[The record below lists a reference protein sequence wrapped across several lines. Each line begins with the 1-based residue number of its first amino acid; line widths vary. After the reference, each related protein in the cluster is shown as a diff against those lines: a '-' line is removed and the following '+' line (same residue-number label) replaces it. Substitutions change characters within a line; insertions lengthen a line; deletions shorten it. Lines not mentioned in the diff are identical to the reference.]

1 MSKQVFVPAEELD
14 CQREYMARCQELLT
28 LRFGEEKSPL
38 AYVKSFG
45 CQQNVSDGEKLRGML
60 AVMGCGFT
68 EDISKAD
75 IVLYNTCAVRENAE
89 QKVFGVMGWATH
101 QKELRKDLLIGLC
114 GCMTQQ
120 KHVAERF
127 KMRFPAVDF
136 VMGTHVLHKFP
147 EIFFGV
153 LNSAA
158 KGHRKRAF
166 VIDESD
172 GVIAEGLPE
181 SREDGVRANLSV
193 MYGCNNFCS
202 YCVVPLVR
210 GRERSRRSADILRDA
225 RELIA
230 KGYKEIT
237 LVGQNVNSYGKDLE
251 NDLTFPELLEAINA
265 IPGDFWIRFMTSHPK
280 DCTKELIDTI
290 ARCEKICKHI
300 HLPVQCGNNRVLAV
314 MNRHYTREQYLA
326 IIDYAK
332 RAIPDVSFTSDII
345 VGFPG
350 ETREEFEETKTLIAE
365 VGYNSLF
372 TFIYS
377 PREGTRAASMEDPV
391 PAEEKA
397 VWFNELLEIQRDIGM
412 KHFKACVGK
421 TLRVL
426 VEGEGKL
433 KNGILSDHEPGEGQC
448 ILMGRTEHGMVTDFF
463 GPHEL
468 VGHFAEVTIT
478 EASNWALAGK
488 LTDR

>member
-1 MSKQVFVPAEELD
+1 MKKEVFVPAEELAV
-14 CQREYMARCQELLT
+14 QREFMERCRELLAK
-28 LRFGEEKSPL
+28 RFGEDRSPL
-38 AYVKSFG
+38 AHVKSFG

-68 EDISKAD
+68 EDVNSAD
-75 IVLYNTCAVRENAE
+75 IVIYNTCAVRDNAE
-89 QKVFGVMGWATH
+89 QKVFGIMGLATH
-101 QKELRKDLLIGLC
+101 QKELKKDLLIGLC

-136 VMGTHVLHKFP
+136 VLGTHVLHRFP
-147 EIFFGV
+147 EIFYGV
-153 LNSAA
+153 LASADRG
-158 KGHRKRAF
+158 KRKRAF
-166 VIDESD
+166 VIDECD

-181 SREDGVRANLSV
+181 LREDSVRANLSV
-193 MYGCNNFCS
+193 MYGCNNFCA

-210 GRERSRRSADILRDA
+210 GRERSRRSVDILRDA

-251 NDLTFPELLEAINA
+251 DDLSFPELLEAINA

-290 ARCEKICKHI
+290 ARCEKICRHI
-300 HLPVQCGNNRVLAV
+300 HLPVQSGNDRVLAE
-314 MNRHYTREQYLA
+314 MNRRYTREQYLA
-326 IIDYAK
+326 TIDYAK
-332 RAIPDVSFTSDII
+332 KTIPGVSFTSDII

-350 ETREEFEETKTLIAE
+350 ETREEFEDTKSLIAE

-377 PREGTRAASMEDPV
+377 PREGTRAAKMDDPV
-391 PAEEKA
+391 PSEEKA
-397 VWFNELLEIQRDIGM
+397 VWFNELLEVQREIGM
-412 KHFKACVGK
+412 EQFRACVGQ

-433 KNGILSDHEPGEGQC
+433 KNGILSGREGKEDDHV
-448 ILMGRTEHGMVTDFF
+448 LMGRTEHGMVTDFF
-463 GPHEL
+463 GPREL
-468 VGHFAEVTIT
+468 IGEFVDVKIT
-478 EASNWALAGK
+478 EASNWALAGEMI
-488 LTDR
+488 